1 MLTKTI
7 SLYKSAY
14 GGLSRS
20 TWWLSLVMLINR
32 SGTMVVP
39 FMTMYLTQHIGVS
52 ISKAGFVMGLFGL
65 GAIIGALIGGK
76 ITDRVG
82 SYYVQICT
90 LIGGGIMFI
99 VLGQMR
105 SYTAICVF
113 TFLLA
118 MINEAFRPA
127 NSVAIA
133 HYSKEENRTRSYSLN
148 RLAIN
153 LGWAFGGGLGGL
165 IASYSYELLFWVDG
179 ITNLLGAALLYFVL
193 APSRNV
199 ATEVKMKKR
208 KVSGKTAYQ
217 DNNYLIFIFLLFL
230 FAMCF
235 FQLFTTIPVFYKEQF
250 HLSIFFIGMI
260 MAMNGLLI
268 ALFEMIMI
276 FKLEGRRPLLHFIS
290 SGVVL
295 IAIAYLMLNIPAIE
309 KAVLAMI
316 IMLLFTFGE
325 IISMPFMNSYWISR
339 TLPYNRGQYA
349 ALYTVAWA
357 SAQAIGPFAGSL
369 VAENFGYSVLW
380 YVVAG
385 VCVLIALLYRLL
397 HKKNDMRALT

>member
-7 SLYKSAY
+7 SLYRSAY

-39 FMTMYLTQHIGVS
+39 FMTMYLTQQVGVS

-76 ITDRVG
+76 LTDRVG

-90 LIGGGIMFI
+90 LVGGGIMFI
-99 VLGQMR
+99 VLGQMK
-105 SYTAICVF
+105 SYSAICVV

-118 MINEAFRPA
+118 MVNEAFRPA

-199 ATEVKMKKR
+199 ATEVKVKKVKITGR
-208 KVSGKTAYQ
+208 TAYK
-217 DNNYLIFIFLLFL
+217 DSNYLIFIFLLFL

-235 FQLFTTIPVFYKEQF
+235 FQLFTTIPVFYKEEF
-250 HLSIFFIGMI
+250 HLSVLFIGMV
-260 MAMNGLLI
+260 MALNGLLI
-268 ALFEMIMI
+268 ALFEMI
-276 FKLEGRRPLLHFIS
+276 
-290 SGVVL
+290 
-295 IAIAYLMLNIPAIE
+295 
-309 KAVLAMI
+309 
-316 IMLLFTFGE
+316 
-325 IISMPFMNSYWISR
+325 
-339 TLPYNRGQYA
+339 
-349 ALYTVAWA
+349 
-357 SAQAIGPFAGSL
+357 
-369 VAENFGYSVLW
+369 
-380 YVVAG
+380 
-385 VCVLIALLYRLL
+385 
-397 HKKNDMRALT
+397 